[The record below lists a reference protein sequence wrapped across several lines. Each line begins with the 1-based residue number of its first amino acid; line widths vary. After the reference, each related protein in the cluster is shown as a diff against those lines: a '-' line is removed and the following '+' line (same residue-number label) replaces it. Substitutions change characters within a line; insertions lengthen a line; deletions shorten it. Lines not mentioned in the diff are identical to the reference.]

1 MKLSSSCVFRGR
13 GERRRMGGESD
24 YAKVDDM
31 LKMMM
36 NTGYCTVS
44 SSEIP
49 RQGNPVRLQ

>member
-1 MKLSSSCVFRGR
+1 
-13 GERRRMGGESD
+13 MGGESD
-24 YAKVDDM
+24 YAKVDESCDM

-49 RQGNPVRLQ
+49 RQDNPVRLQ